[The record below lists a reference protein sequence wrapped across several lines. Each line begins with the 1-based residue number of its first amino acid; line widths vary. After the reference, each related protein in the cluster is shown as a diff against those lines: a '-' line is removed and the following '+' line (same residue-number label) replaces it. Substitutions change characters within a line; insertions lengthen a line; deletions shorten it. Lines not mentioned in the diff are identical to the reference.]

1 MTTSKISLET
11 MRHSTSHLMAAA
23 ILELFPEVKFGIGP
37 AIENGFYYDLDL
49 PFSLTPDH
57 LKKIEKKMNELKK
70 KNLKFEKNE
79 LSIEEA
85 KEFFEKLDQLYKLKL
100 INDLEKV
107 EKKVSIYRLG
117 NFTDLCKGPHLKSSA
132 EIPAFR
138 LRKIAGAY
146 WLGNEKNKM
155 LQRIY
160 GLAFLTEKDLQEYL
174 KFEEEVEKRDHRRLG
189 KDLDLFSFDEEIGAG
204 LPIWHPKGALIRQ
217 IIEDFWI
224 KEHFKN
230 GYELVRSPHIGNIN
244 LWKTSGHLEF
254 YKDYLYSPI
263 QIEDEKYMIKP
274 MNCPF
279 HIKIYKS
286 TIRSYRDLPIR
297 WAELGTVYRYEKS
310 GVLHGLLRVRGF
322 TQDDAH
328 IFCSPEDLNKEIE
341 KVLNFSLKMLK
352 TFGFKNFEIYL
363 STRPEK
369 YVGALPNWE
378 KATIALKNALEKSK
392 ERYQIDPGEGVFYG
406 PKIDIKIKDSL
417 GRAWQCS
424 TIQVDFNLPERFDV
438 TYIDKKGKKI
448 QPIMI
453 HRALL
458 GSLERFFAVLL
469 ENYAGALPVW
479 LSPVQIYLAPVG
491 KKHYRAARKLT
502 KEFESYGL
510 RCLNDELRETI
521 SYKIRKAE
529 KQKIPYILVI
539 GDKEMKGKNL
549 NVRMRGNIIKKMTKK
564 KFVEKVLK
572 EIENKK

>member
-1 MTTSKISLET
+1 
-11 MRHSTSHLMAAA
+11 
-23 ILELFPEVKFGIGP
+23 
-37 AIENGFYYDLDL
+37 
-49 PFSLTPDH
+49 
-57 LKKIEKKMNELKK
+57 
-70 KNLKFEKNE
+70 
-79 LSIEEA
+79 
-85 KEFFEKLDQLYKLKL
+85 
-100 INDLEKV
+100 
-107 EKKVSIYRLG
+107 
-117 NFTDLCKGPHLKSSA
+117 
-132 EIPAFR
+132 
-138 LRKIAGAY
+138 
-146 WLGNEKNKM
+146 
-155 LQRIY
+155 
-160 GLAFLTEKDLQEYL
+160 
-174 KFEEEVEKRDHRRLG
+174 
-189 KDLDLFSFDEEIGAG
+189 
-204 LPIWHPKGALIRQ
+204 
-217 IIEDFWI
+217 
-224 KEHFKN
+224 
-230 GYELVRSPHIGNIN
+230 
-244 LWKTSGHLEF
+244 
-254 YKDYLYSPI
+254 
-263 QIEDEKYMIKP
+263 
-274 MNCPF
+274 
-279 HIKIYKS
+279 
-286 TIRSYRDLPIR
+286 
-297 WAELGTVYRYEKS
+297 
-310 GVLHGLLRVRGF
+310 
-322 TQDDAH
+322 
-328 IFCSPEDLNKEIE
+328 LNKEIE

>member
-11 MRHSTSHLMAAA
+11 MRHSASHLMAAA

-286 TIRSYRDLPIR
+286 TIRSYRDLPLR

>member
-1 MTTSKISLET
+1 MTKISLET
-11 MRHSTSHLMAAA
+11 MRHSASHLMAAA

-392 ERYQIDPGEGVFYG
+392 EKYQIDPGEGVFYG

-424 TIQVDFNLPERFDV
+424 TIQVDFNLQERFDV

>member
-11 MRHSTSHLMAAA
+11 MRHSASHLMAAA

-107 EKKVSIYRLG
+107 EKKVSIYRLR